1 LTIPSRSSPSEAIAR
16 VDGWP
21 STFPSDVVEIPRW
34 EEEVR
39 VTTLLDHLGRRL
51 QRYDEKHLAQ

>member
-1 LTIPSRSSPSEAIAR
+1 MTIPSRSSPSEAIAK

-34 EEEVR
+34 GEKVC
-39 VTTLLDHLGRRL
+39 VTTLLDHLGRATKE
-51 QRYDEKHLAQ
+51 YDAKHLAE